1 MHLSGDGVP
10 LTAEVTPSDL
20 PLERWSHG
28 GVDVNEGPRETV
40 RGGLSRKHS
49 RSSERVAPGDGMRL
63 EGGGLEEFR
72 MGGNEEVGGT
82 ERKVQEDFL
91 WVSSTLEANRGL
103 TGKMFSFAT

>member
-1 MHLSGDGVP
+1 MHLSGDGEP

-28 GVDVNEGPRETV
+28 GADVDEGPRETV
-40 RGGLSRKHS
+40 RGRLSRRHS
-49 RSSERVAPGDGMRL
+49 RSSERVAPGDGVQM
-63 EGGGLEEFR
+63 EGGGLEELK

-82 ERKVQEDFL
+82 ERKVLEDFL

-103 TGKMFSFAT
+103 MGKMLSFAT